1 MGGHQPPGGKPLKKA
16 SISERFAYIFDNML
30 SNGPLSLISWL
41 AALSA
46 VIILVVALFVQIFH
60 ADPELSF
67 PAVVW
72 TMLLQALAPNP
83 VDVKAGPVG
92 FLAAMLVI
100 TLAGIFMVSIF
111 IGILTTSIEERVQ
124 LLRKG
129 RSKVLE
135 TGHIV
140 ILGWDEHIYTI
151 IHELTIASEAERR
164 TCVVVLGEKDK
175 IDMEDEIREKVGSTG
190 RMKVVCRS
198 GSPIEQSA
206 LDIVSI
212 NTAKSIIIL
221 APDSEDPDPFVIK
234 TLLAITNSPKR
245 KKEPYHIVAE
255 IHDLENVEAAHIV
268 GNGEA
273 ELLLIND
280 IVARIIA
287 QTTRQSGLSTVYVEL
302 LNFEGDEI
310 YFKQENNLAG
320 KTFRQA
326 LMAYEDSSVIGLHCA
341 EDGKTRLNPPSDTL
355 IQAGD
360 QIIAISEDQNTVII
374 NGKGNALIQRDAIQ
388 LAQPAPLIPERTLI
402 LGWNQYAEEIILE
415 LDRYV
420 AQGSQVKVVSDKAC
434 GYPTAEFLAKL
445 QNGRLNQFV
454 EIQDGNTSNSLVLE
468 NLEIE
473 TYQHVIV
480 LAYSDTL
487 GIQASDARTLITLLH
502 LRKIDE
508 AAGHPFSIVSEMRD
522 GHNRTLAEVTHA
534 DDFVVSDN
542 IASLI
547 MAQLSENAEL
557 NVVFA
562 DLFNK
567 GGADV
572 YMKPVKDYLRLD
584 KPVNFYTVVE
594 AARLRGEVAFGYRL
608 AQFANDSG
616 RNFGVVTN
624 PNKSEEIQF
633 TEKDR
638 LIVLASS

>member
-1 MGGHQPPGGKPLKKA
+1 
-16 SISERFAYIFDNML
+16 
-30 SNGPLSLISWL
+30 
-41 AALSA
+41 
-46 VIILVVALFVQIFH
+46 
-60 ADPELSF
+60 
-67 PAVVW
+67 
-72 TMLLQALAPNP
+72 
-83 VDVKAGPVG
+83 
-92 FLAAMLVI
+92 
-100 TLAGIFMVSIF
+100 
-111 IGILTTSIEERVQ
+111 
-124 LLRKG
+124 
-129 RSKVLE
+129 
-135 TGHIV
+135 
-140 ILGWDEHIYTI
+140 
-151 IHELTIASEAERR
+151 
-164 TCVVVLGEKDK
+164 VVLGEKDK
-175 IDMEDEIREKVGSTG
+175 VEMEDEIREKVGVTG
-190 RMKVVCRS
+190 HLKVVCRS
-198 GSPIEQSA
+198 GSPIDQSA

-221 APDSEDPDPFVIK
+221 APDIDDPDPYVIK

-255 IHDLENVEAAHIV
+255 IHDLENVEVAHIV

-287 QTTRQSGLSTVYVEL
+287 QTTRQSGLSTVYIEL

-310 YFKQENNLAG
+310 YFKQEDSLVG

-326 LMAYEDSSVIGLHCA
+326 LLAYEDSAVIGLHCVA
-341 EDGKTRLNPPSDTL
+341 DGKTRLNPAPDTL
-355 IQAGD
+355 IQPGD
-360 QIIAISEDQNTVII
+360 QIIAITEDEVTLVL
-374 NGKGNALIQRDAIQ
+374 NGKGNTLIQRDALQ
-388 LAQPAPLIPERTLI
+388 LAQPAPLTPECTLI
-402 LGWNQYAEEIILE
+402 LGWNQYAEEIVLE

-420 AQGSQVKVVSDKAC
+420 APGSQLRVVTDKAC
-434 GYPTAEFLAKL
+434 GFPTAEVLA
-445 QNGRLNQFV
+445 RLKGSPANQSV
-454 EIQDGNTSNSLVLE
+454 EVQDGNTSNSLVLE
-468 NLEIE
+468 NLHIE

-547 MAQLSENAEL
+547 MAQISENAEL

-594 AARLRGEVAFGYRL
+594 AARLRGEVAFGYRQ
-608 AQFANDSG
+608 AQFANDPE

-624 PNKSEEIQF
+624 PNKSDLVQF

>member
-1 MGGHQPPGGKPLKKA
+1 MKK
-16 SISERFAYIFDNML
+16 ITFTERFAYLFDNML
-30 SNGPLSLISWL
+30 SKGPLSLISWL
-41 AALSA
+41 AGLSA
-46 VIILVVALFVQIFH
+46 ATIIIVALIVQIFH
-60 ADPELSF
+60 AAPAMPF

-83 VDVKAGPVG
+83 VDVNAGPVG

-124 LLRKG
+124 ALRKG

-151 IHELTIASEAERR
+151 IHELSIASESQRHA
-164 TCVVVLGEKDK
+164 CVVVLGEKDK
-175 IDMEDEIREKVGSTG
+175 VEMEDEIREKVGSTG
-190 RMKVVCRS
+190 HLKVVCRS
-198 GSPIEQSA
+198 GSPIEQAA
-206 LDIVSI
+206 LDIVSV

-221 APDSEDPDPFVIK
+221 APDIDDPDSYVIK

-245 KKEPYHIVAE
+245 KKEAYHIVAE
-255 IHDLENVEAAHIV
+255 IHDLENVEAAHMV

-287 QTTRQSGLSTVYVEL
+287 QTTRQSGLSMVYIEL

-310 YFKQENNLAG
+310 YFKQEDSLVG
-320 KTFRQA
+320 KTFGQA
-326 LMAYEDSSVIGLHCA
+326 LLAYEDSSVIGLHSLA
-341 EDGKTRLNPPSDTL
+341 DGKTTLNPTPDTL
-355 IQAGD
+355 IQRGD
-360 QIIAISEDQNTVII
+360 QILAVSEDDRTVVL

-388 LAQPAPLIPERTLI
+388 LAQPAPLTPERTLI
-402 LGWNQYAEEIILE
+402 LGWNQYAEEIVQE

-420 AQGSQVKVVSDKAC
+420 APGSQLRVVSDKAC
-434 GYPTAEFLAKL
+434 GYPTGEVL
-445 QNGRLNQFV
+445 GRLKHGLEHQLV
-454 EIQDGNTSNSLVLE
+454 EVQDGNTSNSLVLG
-468 NLEIE
+468 NLQIE
-473 TYQHVIV
+473 TYNHVIV
-480 LAYSDTL
+480 LAYSDAL
-487 GIQASDARTLITLLH
+487 GIQESDARTLITLLH

-522 GHNRTLAEVTHA
+522 SHNRRLAEVTHA

-547 MAQLSENAEL
+547 MAQISENAEL

-572 YMKPVKDYLRLD
+572 YMKPVTDYLKLD
-584 KPVNFYTVVE
+584 KPVNFYTAVE
-594 AARLRGEVAFGYRL
+594 AACLCGEVAFGYRL
-608 AQFANDSG
+608 TQFVNDPE
-616 RNFGVVTN
+616 RNFGVVVN
-624 PNKSEEIQF
+624 PNKSDMIQF

-638 LIVLASS
+638 LIVLASC

>member
-1 MGGHQPPGGKPLKKA
+1 MRKVSL
-16 SISERFAYIFDNML
+16 SERFAYIFDNML

-41 AALSA
+41 AGLSA
-46 VIILVVALFVQIFH
+46 LIILGVAVCVQIFH
-60 ADPELSF
+60 AAPQMPF
-67 PAVVW
+67 PAVLW

-83 VDVKAGPVG
+83 VDVNAGPFG

-151 IHELTIASEAERR
+151 IHELAIASQSHRR
-164 TCVVVLGEKDK
+164 ACVVVLGEKDK
-175 IDMEDEIREKVGSTG
+175 VEMEDEIREKVGYTG
-190 RMKVVCRS
+190 HLKVVCRS
-198 GSPIEQSA
+198 GSPIDQSA
-206 LDIVSI
+206 LDIVSV
-212 NTAKSIIIL
+212 NTAKSIIVL
-221 APDSEDPDPFVIK
+221 APDIDDPDPYVIK

-245 KKEPYHIVAE
+245 KKDPYHIVAE
-255 IHDLENVEAAHIV
+255 IHDLENVEAAHLV

-287 QTTRQSGLSTVYVEL
+287 QTTRQSGLSTVYIEL

-310 YFKQENNLAG
+310 YFKQEDSLVG

-326 LMAYEDSSVIGLHCA
+326 LLAYEDSSVIGLHSVA
-341 EDGKTRLNPPSDTL
+341 DNKTRLNPSPDTL
-355 IQAGD
+355 IQPGD
-360 QIIAISEDQNTVII
+360 QIIAITEDEITLIL
-374 NGKGNALIQRDAIQ
+374 NGKGNTLIQRDALQ
-388 LAQPAPLIPERTLI
+388 LAQPAPLMPERTLI
-402 LGWNQYAEEIILE
+402 LGWNQYAEEIVLE

-420 AQGSQVKVVSDKAC
+420 APGSQIRVVSDKAC
-434 GYPTAEFLAKL
+434 GFPTSEVLA
-445 QNGRLNQFV
+445 RLKDNPRNQLV
-454 EIQDGNTSNSLVLE
+454 EVQDGNTSNSLVLG

-480 LAYSDTL
+480 LAYSDSL

-547 MAQLSENAEL
+547 MAQISENAEL

-572 YMKPVKDYLRLD
+572 YMKPVNDYLRLD
-584 KPVNFYTVVE
+584 KPVNFYTAVE

-608 AQFANDSG
+608 AQFANDSEQ
-616 RNFGVVTN
+616 NFGVVTN
-624 PNKSEEIQF
+624 PNKSDLIQF

>member
-1 MGGHQPPGGKPLKKA
+1 MKKV
-16 SISERFAYIFDNML
+16 SFTERFAYIFDNTL
-30 SNGPLSLISWL
+30 SKGPLSLISWL
-41 AALSA
+41 AGLSA
-46 VIILVVALFVQIFH
+46 VMILIVAFIVQLLH
-60 ADPELSF
+60 AAPEMPF
-67 PAVVW
+67 PAVLW

-83 VDVKAGPVG
+83 VDVNAGPLG

-100 TLAGIFMVSIF
+100 TLGGIFMVSVF

-135 TGHIV
+135 TGHTV

-151 IHELTIASEAERR
+151 IHELKIANESHRR
-164 TCVVVLGEKDK
+164 ACVVVLGEKDK
-175 IDMEDEIREKVGSTG
+175 VEMEDEIREKVGSTG
-190 RMKVVCRS
+190 RMQVVCRS

-206 LDIVSI
+206 LDIVSV
-212 NTAKSIIIL
+212 NTARSIIIL
-221 APDSEDPDPFVIK
+221 APDTDDPDSFVIK

-245 KKEPYHIVAE
+245 KKDPYHIVAE
-255 IHDLENVEAAHIV
+255 IHDLENLEAAHIA

-280 IVARIIA
+280 VVARIIA
-287 QTTRQSGLSTVYVEL
+287 QTTRQSGLSTVYVEM

-310 YFKQENNLAG
+310 YFKKEDSLIG

-341 EDGKTRLNPPSDTL
+341 EDGKSSLNPPPDTL
-355 IQAGD
+355 IQSGD
-360 QIIAISEDQNTVII
+360 EIIAISEDDITVIL
-374 NGKGNALIQRDAIQ
+374 NGKGNALIQRDALQ
-388 LAQPAPLIPERTLI
+388 LAQPTPQAPERTLI
-402 LGWNQYAEEIILE
+402 LGWNQYAEEIVME

-420 AQGSQVKVVSDKAC
+420 APGSQVMVVSDKAC
-434 GYPTAEFLAKL
+434 GFPADEVFA
-445 QNGRLNQFV
+445 RLREGKKNQSV
-454 EIQDGNTSNSLVLE
+454 EIQDGNTSNSLVLK
-468 NLEIE
+468 NLAVE
-473 TYQHVIV
+473 TYNHVIV
-480 LAYSDTL
+480 LAYSDSL

-522 GHNRTLAEVTHA
+522 SHNRTLAEVTHA

-547 MAQLSENAEL
+547 MAQISENAEL

-562 DLFNK
+562 DLFSK

-572 YMKPVKDYLRLD
+572 YIKPAKDYLKLD
-584 KPVNFYTVVE
+584 RPVNFYTVVE
-594 AARLRGEVAFGYRL
+594 AARLRGETAFGYRL
-608 AQFANDSG
+608 AQFANNPE

-624 PNKSEEIQF
+624 PDKSDEVQF
-633 TEKDR
+633 SEKDR
-638 LIVLASS
+638 LIVLASG

>member
-1 MGGHQPPGGKPLKKA
+1 MKRV
-16 SISERFAYIFDNML
+16 SFTERFAYIFDNML
-30 SNGPLSLISWL
+30 SKGPLSLISWL
-41 AALSA
+41 AGLSA
-46 VIILVVALFVQIFH
+46 ALILIVALFVQIFH
-60 ADPELSF
+60 ADPQMPF
-67 PAVVW
+67 PAVLW

-83 VDVKAGPVG
+83 VDVNAGPLG

-111 IGILTTSIEERVQ
+111 IGILTTSIEERMQ
-124 LLRKG
+124 ALRKG

-135 TGHIV
+135 SGHIV

-151 IHELTIASEAERR
+151 IHELKIASESLRR
-164 TCVVVLGEKDK
+164 ACVVVLGEKDK
-175 IDMEDEIREKVGSTG
+175 IEMEDEIREKVGNTG
-190 RMKVVCRS
+190 HLQVVCRT
-198 GSPIEQSA
+198 GNPIEQSA
-206 LDIVSI
+206 LDIVSV

-221 APDSEDPDPFVIK
+221 GPDVDDPDPYVIK

-245 KKEPYHIVAE
+245 KKERYHIVAE
-255 IHDLENVEAAHIV
+255 IHDPENVEVAHIV

-310 YFKQENNLAG
+310 YFKQEQSLVG

-326 LMAYEDSSVIGLHCA
+326 LMAYEDSSVIGLHSA
-341 EDGKTRLNPPSDTL
+341 LDGKTCLNPPSDTL
-355 IQAGD
+355 IQPGD
-360 QIIAISEDQNTVII
+360 QVIAISEDDITLIL
-374 NGKGNALIQRDAIQ
+374 NGKGNTLIQREAIQ
-388 LAQPAPLIPERTLI
+388 LAQPSPLAPERTLI

-420 AQGSQVKVVSDKAC
+420 APGSLVKVVSDKAC
-434 GYPTAEFLAKL
+434 GFPTEEFIARM
-445 QNGRLNQFV
+445 QAGPWNQTFEV
-454 EIQDGNTSNSLVLE
+454 QDGNTSNSQVLQ
-468 NLEIE
+468 NLAIE

-502 LRKIDE
+502 LRKIDDT
-508 AAGHPFSIVSEMRD
+508 AGHPFSIVSEMRD
-522 GHNRTLAEVTHA
+522 SHNRTLAEVTHA

-572 YMKPVKDYLRLD
+572 YMKPVKDYLKLEH
-584 KPVNFYTVVE
+584 PVNFYTAVE

-608 AQFANDSG
+608 IQYANDPE

-624 PNKSEEIQF
+624 PDKSDLVQF